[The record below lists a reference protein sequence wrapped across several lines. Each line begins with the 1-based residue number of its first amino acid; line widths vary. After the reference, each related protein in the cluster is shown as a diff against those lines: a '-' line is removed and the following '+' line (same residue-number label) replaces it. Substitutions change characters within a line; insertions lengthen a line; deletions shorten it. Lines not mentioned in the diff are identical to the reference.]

1 MYILDTH
8 LGAFVGNFLK
18 TLCENEAEAAGKEPA
33 AFVFNDREFDSV
45 ADPVKLIHN
54 DYSKPLSRESA
65 SVIDN
70 LTFVRA
76 PFICDQPHKY
86 YFIQKEIPPPEK
98 KFKYDYEQQ
107 DDDEDQAA

>member
-1 MYILDTH
+1 
-8 LGAFVGNFLK
+8 
-18 TLCENEAEAAGKEPA
+18 LCQNEAEASGKDLA
-33 AFVFNDREFDSV
+33 AFAFNDREFDSI
-45 ADPVKLIHN
+45 ADPIKLIHN

-86 YFIQKEIPPPEK
+86 YFIQKEKPPAEK
-98 KFKYDYEQQ
+98 KVKYDYEQQ
-107 DDDEDQAA
+107 NDDDEAI